1 MCCLQNLTEYNTII
15 QIKENLG
22 LAYKKAFYDGS
33 VGPAGDFDTI
43 TASQTYKKIKYSF

>member
-33 VGPAGDFDTI
+33 VGPAGDFDTYNSKPNI
-43 TASQTYKKIKYSF
+43 QKD